1 MEKHPWEHRVFQNQS
16 HQPNKMDKTPLYFL
30 FVAAVF
36 GGILCD
42 TTIKFGFPFFT
53 IAFVLMAAII
63 YFVATKPRISDEEE

>member
-1 MEKHPWEHRVFQNQS
+1 
-16 HQPNKMDKTPLYFL
+16 MDKTPLYFL